1 MQYLNKNLLTF
12 CHDTLLQGHFFQV
25 ENLMVTCYI
34 HYQIWTALNIFIKSP
49 TPSICQEPALLE
61 VVFWDRSAG
70 YALYFGLSIRQ
81 HLLLLANPLSNSSMP
96 SPSPTTPVPLPDPWP
111 SAASQPRCPA
121 SSGCPCCPPGRT
133 PWPTLGA
140 GHNFPAFLQEDPPG
154 QLVSNEAIGLL
165 YYSESLSTLT
175 SFSWKSHSWGTTHF
189 TATMQPS
196 VHITIS
202 YIIDIFQYILW
213 LKQI

>member
-49 TPSICQEPALLE
+49 TPSICQEPALLK
-61 VVFWDRSAG
+61 VDFWDRSAG
-70 YALYFGLSIRQ
+70 YALYFCLSIRK

-96 SPSPTTPVPLPDPWP
+96 SPSPTPPVPLPEPWP

-133 PWPTLGA
+133 PWPTLAA
-140 GHNFPAFLQEDPPG
+140 GHNFPAFLQEDPLG
-154 QLVSNEAIGLL
+154 QLEYHGTIQCGQWSPVHLREPVPPPLL
-165 YYSESLSTLT
+165 SPFSPGTSLTPGVPPLNSTN
-175 SFSWKSHSWGTTHF
+175 
-189 TATMQPS
+189 
-196 VHITIS
+196 V
-202 YIIDIFQYILW
+202 FQLC
-213 LKQI
+213 